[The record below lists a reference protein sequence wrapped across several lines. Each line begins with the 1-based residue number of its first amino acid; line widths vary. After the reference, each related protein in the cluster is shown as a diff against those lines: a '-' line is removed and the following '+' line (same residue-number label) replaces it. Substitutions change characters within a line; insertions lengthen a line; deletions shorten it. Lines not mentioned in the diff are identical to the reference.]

1 MPVTALEPRPEKAHW
16 PLLAAFLL
24 ASLTGACSDRS
35 DASANAQAAGT
46 GIPPLPAAESASRGT
61 PGLAA
66 ALSISGSGAPQ
77 GDAYQSAL
85 GCAVALRVLA
95 ETIES
100 MPALAGETEQAA
112 LRQAQT
118 IYGRRAAAEARR
130 QGVTEKETSSE
141 METLQQ
147 LAFDDPMPQV
157 RRAAGCLRQLTAART

>member
-16 PLLAAFLL
+16 PLLAAFFL
-24 ASLTGACSDRS
+24 ASLTGACSDRT
-35 DASANAQAAGT
+35 DVSANV
-46 GIPPLPAAESASRGT
+46 PAAESASRGT

-66 ALSISGSGAPQ
+66 VLSISGSGAPQ

-130 QGVTEKETSSE
+130 QGVTETETSSE

-147 LAFDDPMPQV
+147 QAFDDPMPQV